1 MTSLPQPFY
10 NPQSSP
16 TSTFTQPFVAAPT
29 PVQVQLGQGLE
40 DIGPAFMNFST
51 TLASFV
57 GRQVEKQNVENVKAG
72 QAKVMQ
78 SRQSFRKLV
87 EQGKIDPAA
96 NPWEAY
102 GAAQADAIMSARA
115 FSSKLQADYEAE
127 AAKNPVFMDSV
138 GNFDTFANQ
147 RIREAAASGV
157 QNPIWVNTFLEEI
170 DSDVTRMSK
179 GHVVEVGR
187 LHRKK
192 MVDGLAV
199 GISSDVGDMMRDV
212 QSLPVLGE
220 SNDKYIK
227 DTAKNLQERI
237 DEVAQTIGGEMANE
251 MAIETIIG
259 LRLEYGDDP
268 RIRQVAEQIKTPGG
282 PLHKTTRYKAAEAA
296 KTTEFDSARG
306 KMTIE
311 KRAEFR
317 KYLGQFFTPERIRN
331 MRGVDILEGKGFPAW
346 EEIEGDVRRMG
357 VSADLYEK
365 LRGTYDDM
373 KSEIIREKASDVV
386 NGMADEIG
394 QAVGQKFAAAA
405 GDVGQLTVLAQS
417 TNIET
422 IVADGEN
429 QIRLM
434 SRAYGLKDGDAPR
447 TISKDEVR
455 RVAIETAYQSIPRD
469 PNTGVPTRD
478 GLVSLMNVARALDAK
493 YLPSVTPMMRTAV
506 SAWNQPNADATQ
518 IPREV
523 MTALEMYEVASFSNE
538 VELLGLPEGERQFLE
553 VAATLRRS
561 GVGLT
566 DAVRRANQLTSGSGK
581 SFKLQ
586 EPSRDEI
593 LTAVAQ
599 WNEEGAWFGDL
610 VAPDATGI
618 GTVEQAIRDVS
629 YTNQLSGMGMAES
642 ISQAKKYAA
651 ENAVVFEGTVIMAP
665 RTTTVMARNPDAWG
679 AARDSAV
686 AVINKRIEELR
697 KAGRDIPPIDSNRV
711 TFAPRSSSRD
721 NVIFDLIY
729 KEGGNSVDLRYGSDD
744 LGLGINFSYTVDQL
758 SKFVTE
764 ESKARYVR
772 GGYSA
777 KFLKDFDYEKYER
790 RYQNEIEQYNRNPE
804 NP

>member
-10 NPQSSP
+10 NPQLSP

-57 GRQVEKQNVENVKAG
+57 GRQVEKQNVENVKIG
-72 QAKVMQ
+72 QAKVME
-78 SRQSFRKLV
+78 SRQGFRKLV

-102 GAAQADAIMSARA
+102 GAAQADAIMSARS

-127 AAKNPVFMDSV
+127 AARNPVFMDSV

-147 RIREAAASGV
+147 RIREAAAAGI

-199 GISSDVGDMMRDV
+199 GISSDVSDMMRDV
-212 QSLPVLGE
+212 QSLPVLGA
-220 SNDKYIK
+220 SNDKFIT
-227 DTAKNLQERI
+227 DTAKNLQSRI

-251 MAIETIIG
+251 MAVETIIG

-268 RIRQVAEQIKTPGG
+268 RIRQVAEKIKTPGG

-306 KMTIE
+306 RMTIE
-311 KRAEFR
+311 KQGEFR
-317 KYLGQFFTPERIRN
+317 QYLGQYFTPERIRSL
-331 MRGVDILEGKGFPAW
+331 RGVDILEGKGFPAW

-357 VSADLYEK
+357 VSAALYEK
-365 LRGTYDDM
+365 LRGSYEEM
-373 KSEIIREKASDVV
+373 KSEVIREKAADVV
-386 NGMADEIG
+386 NGMATQLGEI
-394 QAVGQKFAAAA
+394 VGQKFAAAS
-405 GDVGQLTVLAQS
+405 GNVSSLVVLSQS
-417 TNIET
+417 TNIDS

-429 QIRLM
+429 QIKLM
-434 SRAYGLKDGDAPR
+434 ARAYGLKEGDAPR

-523 MTALEMYEVASFSNE
+523 MTAIDMYEVASASNE
-538 VELLGLPEGERQFLE
+538 VEMLGLPEGERQFLE
-553 VAATLRRS
+553 VVTTLRRS
-561 GVGLT
+561 GTGLT

-581 SFKLQ
+581 AFKLQ
-586 EPSRDEI
+586 EPSREEI
-593 LTAVAQ
+593 LTAVSE
-599 WNEEGAWFGDL
+599 WNNEGAWFGNMVED
-610 VAPDATGI
+610 DATGI

-629 YTNQLSGMGMAES
+629 YANQLSGMGMGES
-642 ISQAKKYAA
+642 ISQAKKYVAD
-651 ENAVVFEGTVIMAP
+651 NSLVFEGTVIMAP
-665 RTTTVMARNPDAWG
+665 RTNTALSRTPEAWG
-679 AARDSAV
+679 AARNA
-686 AVINKRIEELR
+686 AIEIINSRIRELN
-697 KAGRDIPPIDSNRV
+697 KAGKDLPLIEPGDI

-729 KEGGNSVDLRYGSDD
+729 KRGGNSLDLRYGGED
-744 LGLGINFSYTVDQL
+744 LGIGVNFSYTIDQL

-764 ESKARYVR
+764 ESKSRYVR
-772 GGYSA
+772 RGYSA
-777 KFLKDFDYEKYER
+777 EFLKSFDYEAYEQKY
-790 RYQNEIEQYNRNPE
+790 QTEIDRYNRE

>member
-10 NPQSSP
+10 NPQSTP
-16 TSTFTQPFVAAPT
+16 TSTFTQPFIAAPT

-57 GRQVEKQNVENVKAG
+57 GRQAEQKNIENVKAG
-72 QAKVMQ
+72 QAKVMA
-78 SRQSFRKLV
+78 SRQTFRKLV

-102 GAAQADAIMSARA
+102 GAAQADAIMSARS
-115 FSSKLQADYEAE
+115 FSAKLQADYEAE

-147 RIREAAASGV
+147 RIREAAAAGV

-199 GISSDVGDMMRDV
+199 GISADVGDLMRNV

-220 SNDKYIK
+220 SNDEFITT
-227 DTAKNLQERI
+227 TAKNLQKRI

-251 MAIETIIG
+251 MAIETIMG

-268 RIRQVAEQIKTPGG
+268 RIRQVAEKIKTPGG
-282 PLHKTTRYKAAEAA
+282 PLYKTERYRAAEAA
-296 KTTEFDSARG
+296 KTTEFDAARG

-317 KYLGQFFTPERIRN
+317 EYLGKYFTPERIRN
-331 MRGVDILEGKGFPAW
+331 MRGTDILEGKGFPTW
-346 EEIEGDVRRMG
+346 NEIEGDIRRMG
-357 VSADLYEK
+357 VSSELYEK
-365 LRGTYDDM
+365 LRLGYDDM
-373 KSEIIREKASDVV
+373 KSEVIRDKASDVV
-386 NGMADEIG
+386 RGMADQIG
-394 QAVGQKFAAAA
+394 QSIGEKFAAAS
-405 GDVGQLTVLAQS
+405 GDVSQLTILAQTTS
-417 TNIET
+417 IDSV
-422 IVADGEN
+422 VADGEN

-434 SRAYGLKDGDAPR
+434 SKAYGLKDGDAPK
-447 TISKDEVR
+447 TISKDDVR
-455 RVAIETAYQSIPRD
+455 RVAIESAYQGIPRD
-469 PNTGVPTRD
+469 PTTGVPTRD
-478 GLVSLMNVARALDAK
+478 GLVSLMNVARALDVK

-523 MTALEMYEVASFSNE
+523 MTAIDLYEVASASNE
-538 VELLGLPEGERQFLE
+538 AEMLGLPEGERQFLE
-553 VAATLRRS
+553 VVTTLRRS
-561 GVGLT
+561 GTGLT

-593 LTAVAQ
+593 IAAVAE
-599 WNEEGAWFGDL
+599 WNDEGAWFGDM
-610 VAPDATGI
+610 VADDATGI

-629 YTNQLSGMGMAES
+629 YANQLGGMGMSEA
-642 ISQAKKYAA
+642 ISQAKKYVAD
-651 ENAVVFEGTVIMAP
+651 NALVFEGTVVMAP
-665 RTTTVMARNPDAWG
+665 RTNTVLARTPEAWG
-679 AARDSAV
+679 AARNAAV
-686 AVINKRIEELR
+686 DVINNRIKELN
-697 KAGRDIPPIDSNRV
+697 KAGKDLPLIEPGDI

-729 KEGGNSVDLRYGSDD
+729 KRGGNSLDLRYGGED
-744 LGLGINFSYTVDQL
+744 LGIGVNFSYTLDQL
-758 SKFVTE
+758 SKFVTDANKE
-764 ESKARYVR
+764 AYRSKQQNFNSAVR
-772 GGYSA
+772 SWSQSYH
-777 KFLKDFDYEKYER
+777 
-790 RYQNEIEQYNRNPE
+790 P
-804 NP
+804 